1 MTDKQKKE
9 NPMTY
14 GLLSGLVRPLA
25 GVVAALAFT
34 MSVQAADYT
43 LTTVAEKL
51 NKPWSLAQLPDDSFL
66 VTLHGGELLRV
77 AADGSTQQVAGIPE
91 TYVAGQ
97 GGYFDIVLHPD
108 FASNQLVYLSYA
120 QGPPEANGT
129 AITRARLVGNSLQDA
144 EQVLRVTTPKA
155 TPQHYGGKM
164 LFLPDGTLL
173 LTTGEGFDY
182 REAAQDLNSE
192 LGKVLRIND
201 DGSVPADNP
210 YADPASARIWSL
222 GHRNPQGLVFDPEF
236 GTVYLHEHG
245 PRGGDEINILVP
257 GTNYGWPVI
266 TYGLDYSGAH
276 VSPFTEAEGMEQPL
290 LHWTPSIA
298 PSGMAWYGGDLFPQ
312 WQGDLFVGALVD
324 KEVRRVDLEQGE
336 VVGQESL
343 FTELEAR
350 IRDVRAGQ
358 DGYLYLLTDS
368 EDGKLVRVEPAA
380 P

>member
-1 MTDKQKKE
+1 M
-9 NPMTY
+9 P
-14 GLLSGLVRPLA
+14 
-25 GVVAALAFT
+25 
-34 MSVQAADYT
+34 
-43 LTTVAEKL
+43 
-51 NKPWSLAQLPDDSFL
+51 
-66 VTLHGGELLRV
+66 
-77 AADGSTQQVAGIPE
+77 
-91 TYVAGQ
+91 
-97 GGYFDIVLHPD
+97 
-108 FASNQLVYLSYA
+108 
-120 QGPPEANGT
+120 
-129 AITRARLVGNSLQDA
+129 
-144 EQVLRVTTPKA
+144 
-155 TPQHYGGKM
+155 
-164 LFLPDGTLL
+164 
-173 LTTGEGFDY
+173 
-182 REAAQDLNSE
+182 
-192 LGKVLRIND
+192 
-201 DGSVPADNP
+201 
-210 YADPASARIWSL
+210 RIWSL
-222 GHRNPQGLVFDPEF
+222 GHRNPQGLVFDPES

-324 KEVRRVDLEQGE
+324 KEVRRVDLERGE

-368 EDGKLVRVEPAA
+368 EDGKLIRVGPAA

>member
-1 MTDKQKKE
+1 
-9 NPMTY
+9 MTY
-14 GLLSGLVRPLA
+14 KLLLNLSRRLC
-25 GVVAALAFT
+25 GVVAALAFAV
-34 MSVQAADYT
+34 SVHAADYT
-43 LTTVAEKL
+43 LTIVADKL
-51 NKPWSLAQLPDDSFL
+51 NKPWSLAQLPDESFL
-66 VTLHGGELLRV
+66 VTLHGGALLRV
-77 AADGSTQQVAGIPE
+77 ATDGSTEEIEGVPA

-108 FASNQLVYLSYA
+108 FSSNQFVYLSYA

-129 AITRARLVGNSLQDA
+129 AITRARLVGNTLEDA
-144 EQVLRVTTPKA
+144 EQILRVKTPKD
-155 TPQHYGGKM
+155 TPQHYGGRM

-173 LTTGEGFDY
+173 LTTGDGFDY

-201 DGSVPADNP
+201 DGSIPADNP
-210 YADPASARIWSL
+210 YADPASERIWTW
-222 GHRNPQGLVFDPEF
+222 GHRNPQGLALGPLS

-245 PRGGDEINILVP
+245 PRGGDEINILAP
-257 GTNYGWPVI
+257 GTNYGWPAI

-276 VSPFTEAEGMEQPL
+276 VSPFTEAEGMAQPL

-298 PSGMAWYGGDLFPQ
+298 PSGMAMYDGALFPE

-324 KEVRRVDLEQGE
+324 QEVRRVDLEQGR

-343 FTELEAR
+343 FTELKER

-368 EDGKLVRVEPAA
+368 EEGKLVRVERPAL
-380 P
+380 